1 MMRTLGCAGAMLVA
15 STGVLAQGRT
25 VDEGAFVYTR
35 EGAAVGRE
43 VFRITRS
50 VPGLG
55 EQYRSTAQLT
65 FGERRSTLSLSTDST
80 GFPLLYD
87 VVVREGTATTKMQ
100 ARSRPGRFSVLEQTK
115 HGESA
120 KEYIIPQRAVV
131 LDEDAASQYFFVVL
145 AGSGGPIAVLV
156 PQDRAQ
162 VNATL
167 ERRGAEP
174 VEIGGERVAAT
185 HYALVGSGPSRREF
199 WLDST
204 GRVLRVV
211 FPERGLVAQRDEAP
225 R

>member
-15 STGVLAQGRT
+15 STGALAQGRT
-25 VDEGAFVYTR
+25 VDDGTFVYTR
-35 EGAAVGRE
+35 DGAPVGRE

-55 EQYRSTAQLT
+55 EQYRATAQLS
-65 FGERRSTLSLSTDST
+65 FGERRATLSLSTDSA
-80 GFPLLYD
+80 GFPLVYD

-100 ARSRPGRFSVLEQTK
+100 ARGRPGRFSVLEQTK

-131 LDEDAASQYFFVVL
+131 LDEDAASQYYFVVL
-145 AGSGGPIAVLV
+145 AGSGGAMAVLV

-174 VEIGGERVAAT
+174 VEIGGERVPAT

-204 GRVLRVV
+204 GRVLKVV
-211 FPERGLVAQRDEAP
+211 FPERGLVAQREEAP